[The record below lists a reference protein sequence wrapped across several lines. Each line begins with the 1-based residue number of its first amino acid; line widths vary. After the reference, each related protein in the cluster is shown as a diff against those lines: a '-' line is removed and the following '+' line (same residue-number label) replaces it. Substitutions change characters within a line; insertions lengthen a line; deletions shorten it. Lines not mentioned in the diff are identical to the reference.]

1 MDCVGNVERG
11 DACGVDVG
19 SAGGTESVV
28 VVEVE
33 GSGGRSGGVCRV

>member
-1 MDCVGNVERG
+1 MDCVGDVERG

-28 VVEVE
+28 VAEFE
-33 GSGGRSGGVCRV
+33 GSGGGRGL